1 MTDTV
6 VSRLRGL
13 PSVIR
18 FGETESRMGVLCR
31 LGEGMEHLFIGDRTA
46 VGQRRLWAWTVA
58 AAQQCGYALGLR
70 IARLQV
76 VKAAE
81 FRSCI

>member
-1 MTDTV
+1 
-6 VSRLRGL
+6 
-13 PSVIR
+13 
-18 FGETESRMGVLCR
+18 MGSYVGWGR
-31 LGEGMEHLFIGDRTA
+31 GMEHLFIGDRTA
-46 VGQRRLWAWTVA
+46 VRQMRLWAWTVA
-58 AAQQCGYALGLR
+58 AAQQCGCALGLR